1 MVVFAFERRMSSW
14 MVETRKFGSAWGR
27 SWPPRI
33 IAERGAC
40 WRAPEN
46 SLRAIRGAVDVGSDA
61 IAIDVM
67 RCGTGEVV
75 CCYERTLAKFAGG
88 RWDDV
93 ATTPF
98 EMLREID
105 LGDGEHMPLFAE
117 ALAAIPSDRLV
128 DVRLRGVEKTAG
140 ERREL
145 AIIVM
150 AIAARTRAIE
160 RILISADDGAALAPF
175 ADAGAATSL
184 IVPSMPARPL
194 RPAAS
199 RPRVVQL
206 EIHSVGVNVMR
217 QWHARNV
224 AVHVWPANTRS
235 QLALAWSLGVDGVL
249 TNDPVGARDAFD
261 QMQTRAYASSS
272 WS

>member
-1 MVVFAFERRMSSW
+1 MSSW

-93 ATTPF
+93 ATTPLDT
-98 EMLREID
+98 LRSID
-105 LGDGEHMPLFAE
+105 LGGGEHMPLFAE
-117 ALAAIPSDRLV
+117 ALAEIPSDRLI
-128 DVRLRGVEKTAG
+128 DVRLRGVERTAG

-145 AIIVM
+145 AIVVM
-150 AIAARTRAIE
+150 AIAARARAVE
-160 RILISADDGAALAPF
+160 RLLISSEDGAALAPF

-184 IVPSMPARPL
+184 IMPSMPSRPS
-194 RPAAS
+194 RPAAT

-206 EIHSVGVNVMR
+206 EIHSVGVHVMR
-217 QWHARNV
+217 HWHARNV

-249 TNDPVGARDAFD
+249 TNDPIGARDVLD
-261 QMQTRAYASSS
+261 QMHTRSFASSG
-272 WS
+272 